1 MVGPSGAPPRAPP
14 PVLDLGQKS
23 IRLQLALLVL
33 GIVLPAFAVAVAYL
47 LHQRDVARALAGE
60 KVALLAF
67 NTAQQLAARLREHAL
82 TMGYVAA
89 QPSVRAMDPARCE
102 RSIQDLIDLSPE
114 HLGVGTRDLRG
125 VPVCTFRRDVPSAQQ
140 MMGYAWFTRSLDSGR
155 FQASDAFL
163 VPIARRWTSMLTAPV
178 RDDADRQVGVVVLPV
193 DLLRLGE
200 SVLAGGAADAVVTVL
215 DSDFRILMRSV
226 DAERWTGQETRGDAR
241 AELLARPEG
250 LVKARGADGVER
262 LFAFRPVA
270 GTEWRVTAGVPVEVV
285 YASAD
290 QNLRN
295 GILACVLLLIVALA
309 VAWRLGRAMGRPL
322 DALVSTAARVTGGD
336 VMARVPLLR
345 GAPEFTAVAEGFNQ
359 MLDARLS
366 AEAALRRNQEQLSIT
381 LDSIGDGVIAT
392 DPHGIVTR
400 MNAVAQRLT
409 GWAVSDARGRALRDV
424 FQVLDASTRA
434 PVQDIVQRVI
444 AQGDA
449 VALTQDSVLL
459 ARDGSQYRI
468 ADKAAPILDH
478 QHRVRGVV
486 LVFSDVTRQHAIQSS
501 LNEAYHFS
509 RQVLQ
514 GLPVGLNVRDLERRY
529 REWNPV
535 MARIVGAPP
544 EQVIGKTMAEAFPDQ
559 PPELHAVIEEATA
572 RAERGELVVRPDIAV
587 DGPSGPLWAS
597 ATHSPLRNAAG
608 EVVGTL
614 TVVRDITARRLAEQ
628 ALRESEENLAITL
641 QSIGDA
647 VIATD
652 AEGLITRMNP
662 VAERMTGWRLQEARG
677 WPLAEV
683 FRIVHSDTR
692 APMPDP
698 VQRVLAAGEIV
709 GLANHTSLLTRQGS
723 EYQIADSAAPIRD
736 SHGRIV
742 GVVLVFSDVSEQ
754 YRLQREVRESE
765 NRYRM
770 LVESSPVGVVV
781 HQEGLITYVNTMARR
796 ILGADSA
803 EALMGRPFLEL
814 LHAEDRP
821 RVLERPPGTDGEG
834 LPAPMVELRCVR
846 LDGMVIDVQ
855 AQSIPVDVEGRQAMQ
870 VSVMDITDRKR
881 AERSLRE
888 NEERFRALT
897 ELSSDWYWEQDAQF
911 RFVRIDGNLQEI
923 LGRPNAALLGKTRW
937 EVQGFS
943 LSQAQWDAH
952 RAILEAHQPF
962 RDFQMHSSDANGR
975 NLWVSIS
982 GGPIL
987 DGNGVFLGYR
997 GVGRDITAEK
1007 TAADQ
1012 IHALAFYDALTE
1024 LPNRRLLIERL
1035 KQALA
1040 VHARTR
1046 RQAALLFIDLDNFK
1060 TLNDTL
1066 GHETGDLLLRQV
1078 AQRIVAC
1085 MRETDTVAR
1094 LGGDEFVV
1102 MLEDLSE
1109 DLQEAAQQ
1117 AELVGNKILAAF
1129 DPAFVLGARSHR
1141 STPSIGIT
1149 LFGKGGKSVDDLL
1162 KHADLAMYQAKG
1174 AGRNTLRMFDQGM
1187 QAAVDGRAAMESEL
1201 REGLLRGQM
1210 RLAYQP
1216 VVQLDGRVIGAEAL
1230 VRWQHPLRGL
1240 VSPGEFIPLAESTR
1254 LIIPL
1259 GQWVLHA
1266 ACRQL
1271 AVWRSQPHMA
1281 HLTVAVNVSANQFKE
1296 PEFVEAVF
1304 LALGQSGADPRL
1316 LKLELTESLL
1326 ADNVEDIIAKMTRL
1340 REVGID
1346 FSLDDFGTGYSSL
1359 SYLKRLPLTQLKI
1372 DQSFV
1377 RDVLVDPND
1386 AAIARTIVALGGS
1399 LGLAVIAEG
1408 VETAGQQQFLQEIG
1422 CHAFQG
1428 YLFGRPMPA
1437 AELDAFVQAR
1447 HATAKARERP

>member
-1 MVGPSGAPPRAPP
+1 M
-14 PVLDLGQKS
+14 GQKS
-23 IRLQLALLVL
+23 IRVQLALLVL
-33 GIVLPAFAVAVAYL
+33 GIVLPAFAFAVAYL
-47 LHQRDVARALAGE
+47 LHQRDAARALAGE

-67 NTAQQLAARLREHAL
+67 NTAQRVASRLREHELMMA
-82 TMGYVAA
+82 YVAA

-102 RSIQDLIDLSPE
+102 RSLQDLFGLNPE
-114 HLGVGTRDLRG
+114 HVGIGTRDLRG
-125 VPVCTFRRDVPSAQQ
+125 APVCVFRRDVPSAQQ
-140 MMGYAWFTRSLDSGR
+140 MMGYAWFARSLDNGR

-163 VPIARRWTSMLTAPV
+163 LPIARRWTSMLTVPV
-178 RDDADRQVGVVVLPV
+178 RDDAGRQVGVVVLPV

-226 DAERWTGQETRGDAR
+226 DAERWTGQETPGNAR
-241 AELLARPEG
+241 AELLQQPEG
-250 LVKARGADGVER
+250 LVRARGADGVER
-262 LFAFRPVA
+262 LFAFRQVEGSA
-270 GTEWRVTAGVPVEVV
+270 WRVTAGVPLDVV

-290 QNLRN
+290 RALRN
-295 GILACVLLLIVALA
+295 GVLACALLLALALA
-309 VAWRLGRAMGRPL
+309 VAWRLGRAMVRPL
-322 DALVSTAARVTGGD
+322 DALVTTAARVAGGD
-336 VMARVPLLR
+336 VMARVPLLH
-345 GAPEFTAVAEGFNQ
+345 GAPEFSAVAQGFNQ
-359 MLDARLS
+359 MLDARLA
-366 AEAALRRNQEQLSIT
+366 AEAALRRSQENLAIT

-392 DPHGIVTR
+392 DPQGIVTR
-400 MNAVAQRLT
+400 MNAAAQRLT
-409 GWAVSDARGRALRDV
+409 GWLLADARGRPLQEV
-424 FQVLDASTRA
+424 FRVVDAGTRA
-434 PVQDIVQRVI
+434 PVEDLVQRAI
-444 AQGDA
+444 AQGEA
-449 VALTQDSVLL
+449 TAPTQGSILL

-478 QHRVRGVV
+478 QHKVRGVV

-509 RQVLQ
+509 RQVLR

-529 REWNPV
+529 REWNPA

-544 EQVIGKTMAEAFPDQ
+544 EQVLGKTLAEAFPDQ
-559 PPELHAVIEEATA
+559 PPELQAVIQDATA
-572 RAERGELVVRPDIAV
+572 RAERGELVVRPDIAL
-587 DGPSGPLWAS
+587 DGPSGLLWTS

-608 EVVGTL
+608 EIVGTL

-628 ALRESEENLAITL
+628 ALRDSEENLAITL

-677 WPLAEV
+677 WPLSEV

-709 GLANHTSLLTRQGS
+709 GLANHTSLLTRQGG
-723 EYQIADSAAPIRD
+723 EHQIADSAAPIRD
-736 SHGRIV
+736 SQGRIV
-742 GVVLVFSDVSEQ
+742 GVVLVFSDVSAQ
-754 YRLQREVRESE
+754 YRLQREVQDSE

-781 HQEGLITYVNTMARR
+781 HQEGVITYANAMARR

-803 EALMGRPFLEL
+803 DAVTGRSFLDFV
-814 LHAEDRP
+814 HVDDRP
-821 RVLERPPGTDGEG
+821 RALEPARALAEEGVLP
-834 LPAPMVELRCVR
+834 PMVELRYIR
-846 LDGMVIDVQ
+846 LDGAVIDVQ
-855 AQSIPVDVEGRQAMQ
+855 AQAIPVEVQGRQAIQ
-870 VSVMDITDRKR
+870 VSVMDITGRKR

-923 LGRPNAALLGKTRW
+923 LGRPNASLLGKTRW
-937 EVQGFS
+937 EVQGFG

-952 RAILEAHQPF
+952 RATLEAHQPF
-962 RDFQMHSSDANGR
+962 RDFQMHSSDAQGR

-982 GGPIL
+982 GAPIL
-987 DGNGVFLGYR
+987 DANGVFLGYR
-997 GVGRDITAEK
+997 GVGRDITAERM
-1007 TAADQ
+1007 AADQ

-1117 AELVGNKILAAF
+1117 AEFVGNKILAAF
-1129 DPAFVLGARSHR
+1129 DPAFVLGTRSHR

-1149 LFGKGGKSVDDLL
+1149 LFGKGGKTVDDLL

-1187 QAAVDGRAAMESEL
+1187 QAAVDRRAEMESEL

-1230 VRWQHPLRGL
+1230 VRWQHPERGV
-1240 VSPGEFIPLAESTR
+1240 VSPAEFIPLAESTR

-1271 AVWRSQPHMA
+1271 AVWHAEPHMA
-1281 HLTVAVNVSANQFKE
+1281 QLTVAVNVSANQFKE
-1296 PEFVEAVF
+1296 PEFVDAVF
-1304 LALGQSGADPRL
+1304 LALRQSGADPRL

-1359 SYLKRLPLTQLKI
+1359 SYLKRLPLAQLKI

-1437 AELDAFVQAR
+1437 AELDAFVLA
-1447 HATAKARERP
+1447 HDATAKARQIP